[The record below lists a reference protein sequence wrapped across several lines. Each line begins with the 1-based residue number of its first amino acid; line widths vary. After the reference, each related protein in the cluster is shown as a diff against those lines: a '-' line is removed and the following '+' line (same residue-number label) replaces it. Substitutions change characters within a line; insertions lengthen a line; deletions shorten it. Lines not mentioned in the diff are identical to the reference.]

1 MFKFLLSLLKGEIKM
16 QLEAKMYPN
25 LVNGEWVGSRNNET
39 ITIYSPI
46 DGSVVGNIPALS
58 KDEVNSIIAVANE
71 SQSAWANV
79 PVYEKAKILYDC
91 AALLEKRVDEYAEI
105 LMWEVAKDKKSA
117 ISEINRTADFIRFS
131 ADVAKN
137 MEGIAVN
144 GESFPGGSKNKISYV
159 KRVPLG
165 TVLAISPF
173 NYPVNLSASKIAP
186 ALMGGNTV
194 VLKPATQGS
203 ISALLLAKAF
213 QDAGLP
219 NGVLNTITGRGSV
232 IGDYVVQHTGID
244 FVNFTGSTEVG
255 QHISKLVEMK
265 PLMME
270 LGGKDAAIVLKDADL
285 DFAVNNIVDGAFS
298 YSGQR
303 CTAVKRVLVEDETAD
318 RLLPLLKA
326 KIESLKVGMPQDNAV
341 IVPLINYD
349 ALENAKRLID
359 DALEK
364 GATLVMGNKVEG
376 NILYPTLLDN
386 VDRTMDVAWIEP
398 FAPILPIIR
407 VKDIDEAIALANAS
421 EYGLQSAVFTNDINN
436 AFYVADRLE
445 VGTVQIN
452 NKTERGPDHF
462 PFLGVKASGMGTQG
476 VKYSMEA
483 MTRLKA
489 VTIHLLH
496 QD

>member
-1 MFKFLLSLLKGEIKM
+1 MKGDYSM
-16 QLEAKMYPN
+16 SLEAKTYRN
-25 LVNGEWVGSRNNET
+25 LINGEWLESKSGNT
-39 ITIYSPI
+39 ITIVSPI
-46 DGSVVGNIPALS
+46 DESVVGNVPALS
-58 KDEVNSIIAVANE
+58 KEEVDDIIAVARA
-71 SQSAWANV
+71 SQKAWEHV
-79 PVYEKAKILYDC
+79 PVYEKAQILYDT
-91 AALLEKRVDEYAEI
+91 ASLLEERVEELSEV

-117 ISEINRTADFIRFS
+117 ISEIHRTADFIRFS

-144 GESFPGGSKNKISYV
+144 GENFPGGSRNKISYV

-213 QDAGLP
+213 ADAGLP
-219 NGVLNTITGRGSV
+219 AGVLNTLTGKGSV
-232 IGDYVVQHTGID
+232 IGDYVVSHKGID

-255 QHISKLVEMK
+255 QHISDLVEMT

-285 DFAVNNIVDGAFS
+285 AFAATNIVDGAFS

-318 RLLPLLKA
+318 RLIPLLKA
-326 KIESLKVGMPQDNAV
+326 KIASLKVGMPQENAV
-341 IVPLINYD
+341 IVPLINHD
-349 ALENAKRLID
+349 ALLNAKALIA
-359 DALEK
+359 DALSK
-364 GATLVMGNKVEG
+364 GATLLLGNESEG
-376 NILYPTLLDN
+376 NILYPTLLDH
-386 VDRTMDVAWIEP
+386 VDESMDVAWIEP

-407 VKDIDEAIALANAS
+407 VKDVNEAIALANKS
-421 EYGLQSAVFTNDINN
+421 EYGLQSAVFTNDINE
-436 AFYVADRLE
+436 AFYIADRLE
-445 VGTVQIN
+445 VGTVQVN

-489 VTIHLLH
+489 VTIHLLNQEEH
-496 QD
+496 